1 MIKTFSIARIAQS
14 LGLDKVLTFRPLGKK
29 AKEIIISEI
38 SELNPGAYVNLDFQN
53 IYLSDVS
60 FVDEVVIEVQLYI
73 RKKDNILL
81 FISNLAKDVYENL
94 EAALALREHKY
105 KQRIQIL
112 NKIDDEFG
120 LYSYIGS
127 LERNLHETFDLLKN
141 GRHMTA
147 RDVADKFNIEINS
160 ASNRL
165 KKLYDAGLLLRREQ
179 IDTNGKSH
187 IYYINK

>member
-81 FISNLAKDVYENL
+81 FISKV
-94 EAALALREHKY
+94 H
-105 KQRIQIL
+105 
-112 NKIDDEFG
+112 
-120 LYSYIGS
+120 
-127 LERNLHETFDLLKN
+127 
-141 GRHMTA
+141 
-147 RDVADKFNIEINS
+147 
-160 ASNRL
+160 
-165 KKLYDAGLLLRREQ
+165 
-179 IDTNGKSH
+179 
-187 IYYINK
+187 